1 MKIAGNAMY
10 EAVTMLAKERRDHT
24 CWVRF
29 TVERERERGKPITMY
44 VIDLGLWPEGTPRL
58 AWRRYSDFWALHGK
72 LLETYGASLS
82 SSFEF
87 PGRGLAA
94 KSNEESLEFR
104 RHRFNRLLRMALSTD
119 PLSRALVAWL
129 SDGLMSRGSAD
140 EQSALAIWRAVQPT
154 LLGSLSTL
162 FDDQNTTG
170 RLHAALLG
178 SSKKRCSLHR
188 YKADERTFY
197 SLRVECGDSTSYV
210 ANQPLKVFRA
220 ADQFLC
226 QFSQVADLYASKHLR
241 FPSAKRMSGF
251 GLTDAELDRRASE
264 LGDWCQLALLGAWK
278 QLDPDAQLNFLA
290 IFGFDRVVSS
300 DPLPVLQATTGQS
313 STSLDDVALSSGV
326 NQKIVHAKRHDTD
339 VARHVAV
346 HKSASV
352 KLRNAIVAGNALRTS
367 VSCVRD
373 DEGHPRY
380 ETRVTVETTTGTQIK
395 FISKSRPFKSFC
407 NANTYAYAGTVKERL
422 KFPQTYRKSA
432 LGVPLTTDELEQ
444 RTGMLDTYVSKLF
457 AIRNFCRLPIDAQLS
472 ILDSLRFT
480 EEGVATAPKWRRG
493 SRKPSF
499 VEAITTS
506 GDFNEDEGSD
516 DDDDDDVPD
525 AILVTDQPLDND
537 LRKSYAGELEGIL
550 QEHGATRQLLRV
562 IERQASKEL
571 PRRRSFSQGDELKS
585 PTGSSRS
592 QTFGKSRSQSL
603 GYIGRELAKQVEL
616 RFLLDEIVGLE
627 EFYYSQTFKANWLS
641 MSGSASPP
649 KVAVVARMLGLAEA
663 DHKFRG
669 THVEH
674 HCTSSTSSFNPKWM
688 PPAIATFTFA
698 DDLRLDRKKLLLEI
712 HDDTDKL
719 PNAEESS
726 PDVVLG
732 YAVVGDLARL
742 LRKGATSPIE
752 CPLIDDENM
761 QTLAKV
767 RGFISVRRVVDVLKS
782 EAHAV
787 LQTCA
792 VFYQRRRRAG
802 TLADVLGHA
811 VGEPRMR
818 LDTVDDCTQ
827 GCLVRMM
834 ALDSACERVSC
845 CANNST
851 GARDRR
857 ATWTPLGLYVP
868 VDATR
873 PYDEGPIS
881 LGNIIDVPVGLN
893 DILPMPPD
901 EFVVEDWHQPRTGQE
916 DPQGFQYA
924 PSLDSQAWTS
934 NCTADDLYRRTTW
947 YRLTTR
953 DPAAEH
959 AFSSSSKRGEGTS
972 SALDAYK
979 LNRRRV
985 NANPSRRELKG
996 HPGARRRRRTD
1007 IVHPAAN
1014 DDPRALGR
1022 QRTADVSR
1030 MLENQHKDSL
1040 TVF

>member
-1 MKIAGNAMY
+1 MGLREDMSL
-10 EAVTMLAKERRDHT
+10 LAKEQRD

-44 VIDLGLWPEGTPRL
+44 VIDLGLWPEGTPRF
-58 AWRRYSDFWALHGK
+58 AWRRYSDFWGLYGK
-72 LLETYGASLS
+72 LLDVYGPSLS

-87 PGRGLAA
+87 PGRGLAT

-104 RHRFNRLLRMALSTD
+104 RHRFNRLLSMALSAD
-119 PLSRALVAWL
+119 PLSDALVTWL
-129 SDGLMSRGSAD
+129 ADGLMSRGSAD

-188 YKADERTFY
+188 YTRDERTFY
-197 SLRVECGDSTSYV
+197 SLRVECGDSTYFV
-210 ANQPLKVFRA
+210 ANQPFKIFRA
-220 ADQFLC
+220 ADQYLFK
-226 QFSQVADLYASKHLR
+226 SGKVADLYASKHLR
-241 FPSAKRMSGF
+241 FPSTKRMSGF
-251 GLTDAELDRRASE
+251 GLSDAELDRRAAE
-264 LGDWCQLALLGAWK
+264 LGGWCQLALLGAWK
-278 QLDPDAQLNFLA
+278 HLDPDAQLNFLA
-290 IFGFDRVVSS
+290 IFSFDRVVSS
-300 DPLPVLQATTGQS
+300 DPLPVLQVVQ
-313 STSLDDVALSSGV
+313 TSALLDAVVDD
-326 NQKIVHAKRHDTD
+326 KRAHVKRQDSD
-339 VARHVAV
+339 VARHLAV

-352 KLRNAIVAGNALRTS
+352 KLRNAIVAGNALRAA
-367 VSCVRD
+367 VVCVRD

-380 ETRVTVETTTGTQIK
+380 ETRVTVETTTGAEIK
-395 FISKSRPFKSFC
+395 FVSKSRPFKSFC

-432 LGVPLTTDELEQ
+432 LGVPLTAEELKQ
-444 RTGMLDTYVSKLF
+444 RTAMLDTYISKLLS
-457 AIRNFCRLPIDAQLS
+457 IRNFCRLPIDAQLAV
-472 ILDSLRFT
+472 LDSLRFA
-480 EEGVATAPKWRRG
+480 EEDVATVSKWRRRS
-493 SRKPSF
+493 SRRQSF

-516 DDDDDDVPD
+516 DDEDDGGESD
-525 AILVTDQPLDND
+525 AILVTNQPLDNE

-562 IERQASKEL
+562 IERETSKEM
-571 PRRRSFSQGDELKS
+571 PRRRSFSQGDEIKS
-585 PTGSSRS
+585 PTGSNRS
-592 QTFGKSRSQSL
+592 QSFGKSRSQSL

-616 RFLLDEIVGLE
+616 RFLLDEVVGLE
-627 EFYYSQTFKANWLS
+627 EFYYSQSFKANWLS

-649 KVAVVARMLGLAEA
+649 KVAVVARMLGLADA
-663 DHKFRG
+663 DHKFSG
-669 THVEH
+669 KNVEH
-674 HCTSSTSSFNPKWM
+674 LCTSSTSSFNPKWM

-698 DDLRLDRKKLLLEI
+698 DDSRLDRKKLLLEI

-719 PNAEESS
+719 PNVEERQSS
-726 PDVVLG
+726 PDNVLG
-732 YAVVGDLARL
+732 YAVVRDLARL
-742 LRKGATSPIE
+742 LRKGATAPIE

-792 VFYQRRRRAG
+792 VFFQRRRRAG
-802 TLADVLGHA
+802 TLSDVLGHA

-834 ALDSACERVSC
+834 ALDSACEKVSC
-845 CANNST
+845 CASKST
-851 GARDRR
+851 GARDGH
-857 ATWTPLGLYVP
+857 ATWSSLGLYVP

-873 PYDEGPIS
+873 PYDEGPIG
-881 LGNIIDVPVGLN
+881 LGDLIDVPLGLN
-893 DILPMPPD
+893 DILPLRTD

-916 DPQGFQYA
+916 DQQGFQYA
-924 PSLDSQAWTS
+924 PSLDSIVWTS
-934 NCTADDLYRRTTW
+934 HCTPDALYRRTTW
-947 YRLTTR
+947 YRLATR

-959 AFSSSSKRGEGTS
+959 AFSSCSSGAPS

-985 NANPSRRELKG
+985 NANPSRSDLKG
-996 HPGARRRRRTD
+996 PPGARRRRRRTD
-1007 IVHPAAN
+1007 VLSLVHPERKTD

-1030 MLENQHKDSL
+1030 MLEKQHKDSL